1 MKLESKADWIQRLN
15 EVGTQRTPAFFIIDY
30 KTQNA
35 EIITNDK
42 WHENEIYFEF
52 RPQKHAPKI
61 AQTPIL
67 EELDFTPLSE
77 QSFKNQFDIVAN
89 HLQNGDSYLVNLTF
103 STALKNKLD
112 LAQIFLQAKAKYKV
126 LYQDEWVCFSPE
138 TFIEIQENT
147 LYTYPMKG
155 TINAEIPNAKN
166 VLLNDPKETAEHF
179 TIVDLLRNDIS
190 QTAKNVEVTKFR
202 FIDEIQTQK
211 GKILQASSEIKGD
224 LPQNWQNQLGDI
236 LAQLLPAGSI
246 CGAPKKKTLDIIS
259 EAENYE
265 RGYYT
270 GICGY
275 FSGDAL
281 DTGVMIRFIE
291 KTGNSYFY
299 KSGGGV
305 TAQSDWREE
314 YQEIYEKIYLP
325 I

>member
-1 MKLESKADWIQRLN
+1 MKLQNKADWIQRLN
-15 EVGTQRTPAFFIIDY
+15 EVGTQHTPAFFIIDY

-35 EIITNDK
+35 EIIPID
-42 WHENEIYFEF
+42 ECDQNEIYFEF
-52 RPQKHAPKI
+52 RTQKHAPKI
-61 AQTPIL
+61 VQNPIL
-67 EELDFTPLSE
+67 EELEFSPLSE
-77 QSFKNQFDIVAN
+77 KSFKNQFDIVAN
-89 HLQNGDSYLVNLTF
+89 HLQSGDSYLVNLTF
-103 STALKNKLD
+103 STPLKNKLD

-126 LYQDEWVCFSPE
+126 LYRDEWVCFSPE
-138 TFIEIQENT
+138 TFIEIRENT

-155 TINAEIPNAKN
+155 TINAEIPDAKN

-190 QTAKNVEVTKFR
+190 QIAKNVKVTKFR
-202 FIDEIQTQK
+202 FIDKIQTQK
-211 GKILQASSEIKGD
+211 GEILQASSEIKGD

-236 LAQLLPAGSI
+236 LAKLLPAGSI
-246 CGAPKKKTLDIIS
+246 CGAPKKKTLDIIA
-259 EAENYE
+259 EAETYE

-299 KSGGGV
+299 KSGGGI
-305 TAQSDWREE
+305 TAQSNWHKE
-314 YQEIYEKIYLP
+314 YQEIYQKIYLP

>member
-1 MKLESKADWIQRLN
+1 
-15 EVGTQRTPAFFIIDY
+15 
-30 KTQNA
+30 
-35 EIITNDK
+35 
-42 WHENEIYFEF
+42 
-52 RPQKHAPKI
+52 
-61 AQTPIL
+61 
-67 EELDFTPLSE
+67 E

-190 QTAKNVEVTKFR
+190 QIAKNVEVTKFR

-224 LPQNWQNQLGDI
+224 LPQNWQNQLGNI
-236 LAQLLPAGSI
+236 LGQLLPAGSI
-246 CGAPKKKTLDIIS
+246 CGAPKKKTLDIIA